1 MRRAM
6 YERVASVERAA
17 VIALAD
23 VDAELGLW
31 ARDVSPASWW
41 RWLEWTPQAAAYP
54 RAEAT

>member
-1 MRRAM
+1 M